1 MRRSADLG
9 DQVSKLFA
17 LRTHRGGR
25 TEGRIGGAHGMTVSP
40 SGDLGGTTHPVDG
53 YLMASLPSVANG
65 PIQRWEL
72 QARS

>member
-1 MRRSADLG
+1 M
-9 DQVSKLFA
+9 
-17 LRTHRGGR
+17 
-25 TEGRIGGAHGMTVSP
+25 GGAQGMTVSQ
-40 SGDLGGTTHPVDG
+40 SGNLGGTTHPVDG